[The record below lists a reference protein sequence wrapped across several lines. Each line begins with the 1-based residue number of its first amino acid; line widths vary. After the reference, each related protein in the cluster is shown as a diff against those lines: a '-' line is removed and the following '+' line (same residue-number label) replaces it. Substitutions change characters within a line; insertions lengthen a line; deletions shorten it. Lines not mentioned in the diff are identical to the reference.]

1 MLELYLGGNEMLLD
15 IGNKAKISS
24 RELAKLGTKE
34 KNGILLSIKDAISKN
49 RENIIQ
55 SNNLDMENGRKNGL
69 SDALLDRLL
78 LDDKRIDGLLDSID
92 YVISLDDPIGVV
104 EGMKKMENGLIVG
117 SKTVPLGVVGI
128 IYESRPNVTLDCALL
143 CIKSGNSLILKG
155 GKEAINSN
163 IAIEEAIREGIEQEG
178 YNPDFVQLIKDND
191 RKVTAE
197 FMRLN
202 EYLDV
207 LIPRGSGRLINSVS
221 ENANVPVITTGEGN
235 CHIYVDESADIE
247 MALPIIENAKTQRT
261 GVCNAMETLL
271 VNSSI
276 GEDFYRGL
284 EEIIKKYEIKV
295 YGCER
300 SRKFLPFIEVAT
312 EDEYDTEFL
321 DMAFAI
327 KVVDS
332 VDEAIEHIGKY
343 STGHSESIITN
354 RYDSSE
360 KFLNEV
366 DSACVYVNASTR
378 FTDGGELGMG
388 AEMGISTQKLHAR
401 GPIGLEQLTSKKY
414 IIYGQGQIR
423 S

>member
-1 MLELYLGGNEMLLD
+1 MLLD
-15 IGNKAKISS
+15 IGNGAKISS

-34 KNGILLSIKDAISKN
+34 KNSILQSIKDAILRN
-49 RENIIQ
+49 RKNIIQ
-55 SNNLDMENGRKNGL
+55 SNNLDMENGKKNGL

-92 YVISLDDPIGVV
+92 YVISLEDPIGVV
-104 EGMKKMENGLIVG
+104 EGMKTMENGLSVG

-163 IAIEEAIREGIEQEG
+163 IAIEEAIREGIEQAG

-221 ENANVPVITTGEGN
+221 ENANVPVIATGEGN

-312 EDEYDTEFL
+312 ENEYYTEFL

-332 VDEAIEHIGKY
+332 VEEAIEHIGKF

>member
-55 SNNLDMENGRKNGL
+55 SNNLDMENGKKIGL

-104 EGMKKMENGLIVG
+104 EGMKTMENGLSVG

-163 IAIEEAIREGIEQEG
+163 IAIEQAIREGIEEAG
-178 YNPDFVQLIKDND
+178 YNPDFVQLIKDSD
-191 RKVTAE
+191 RKVTEE

-202 EYLDV
+202 GYIDV
-207 LIPRGSGRLINSVS
+207 LIPRGSGRLINSVTK
-221 ENANVPVITTGEGN
+221 NANVPVITTGEGN

-284 EEIIKKYEIKV
+284 EEIIKNHEIKV

-312 EDEYDTEFL
+312 ETEYDTEFL

-332 VDEAIEHIGKY
+332 VEEAIVHIGKF

-378 FTDGGELGMG
+378 FTDGGELGLG